1 MAWGTMNVQ
10 EQRVRFVVAASRR
23 EKTMSALCRE
33 FDISRPTGYQWL
45 ARYRT
50 GGIAGISEKS
60 RRPEK
65 SPRRTAPE
73 LEQRVIQER
82 VKKPDWGARKLST
95 VLRRDQGIELEP
107 CTVHRILKRHGMI
120 ALSDQLRP
128 AVQRFE
134 RREPNQMWQMDF
146 KSPTGWQAPVGP
158 LTLLDDH
165 SRYAIALKGTWT
177 TQAEPVKQGLIEA
190 FECCGMPEEMLM
202 DHGTPWWNMKSATG
216 WTWLTV
222 WMMKQGIRLHF
233 SGYRHPQTQGK
244 VERFHGALDRAIR
257 RRGVPAMAGRQAWLD
272 EFRNEYNQV
281 RPHEALGMKTPA
293 EVWKK
298 SARTW
303 NPNAAREWEYEA
315 GAEVYKLSS
324 SGQLQLKGRRWEIS
338 LALAAEWVKV
348 ERIEKRVLVFYR
360 RSLVGELDAPTQRST
375 MVDRWVST
383 PQHL

>member
-23 EKTMSALCRE
+23 EKTMTALCRE
-33 FDISRPTGYQWL
+33 FEISRPTGYHWL
-45 ARYRT
+45 ARYRS
-50 GGIAGISEKS
+50 GGIAAISQKS
-60 RRPEK
+60 RRPER
-65 SPRRTAPE
+65 SPTRTAPE

-82 VKKPDWGARKLST
+82 LKKPDWGARKLST
-95 VLRRDQGIELEP
+95 VLGRDQGIQLTP
-107 CTVHRILKRHGMI
+107 FTVHRILKRNGMI
-120 ALSDQLRP
+120 AASDELRP
-128 AVQRFE
+128 AIKRFE
-134 RREPNQMWQMDF
+134 RSQPNQMWQMDF
-146 KSPTGWQAPVGP
+146 KSPTGWHAPVGP

-190 FECCGMPEEMLM
+190 FERCGMPEEILM
-202 DHGTPWWNMKSATG
+202 DHGTPWWNMKSPTG

-222 WMMKQGIRLHF
+222 WMMKQGIRLRF

-244 VERFHGALDRAIR
+244 VERFHGAMDRAIR
-257 RRGVPAMAGRQAWLD
+257 RRGVPAIAARQRWLD
-272 EFRNEYNQV
+272 EFRNEYNQE

-298 SARTW
+298 SLRSW
-303 NPNAAREWEYEA
+303 HPDRERQWQYEV
-315 GAEVYKLSS
+315 GAEVHKLSNL
-324 SGQLQLKGRRWEIS
+324 GQLQLQGRRWLIS
-338 LALAAEWVKV
+338 QALAREWVKL
-348 ERIEKRVLVFYR
+348 ERIEERVLVFYR